1 MIRFNTADGRV
12 EAFDGATWG
21 SVAGA
26 TGSITRVDAEDIA
39 IVNAIIFG

>member
-1 MIRFNTADGRV
+1 MLRFNTADGRV

-26 TGSITRVDAEDIA
+26 TGAINRIDAEFLA
-39 IVNAIIFG
+39 VETVLHLG